1 MRTPRAA
8 TGSVIGVGRSGRR
21 GSMACALG
29 DISTRGAA
37 TSASFRAAG
46 VARGS
51 AGGIASSS
59 EGVGVGAAMRVAC
72 GAAGALRPPGGAA
85 VSICAIGASR
95 AGTPRSSVARAAG
108 R

>member
-1 MRTPRAA
+1 MWTPRAA
-8 TGSVIGVGRSGRR
+8 TGSVIGLGRSGRR
-21 GSMACALG
+21 GSMARALG
-29 DISTRGAA
+29 EISTRGAG
-37 TSASFRAAG
+37 TSESFGAAG

-59 EGVGVGAAMRVAC
+59 VGVGVGAAARVAC
-72 GAAGALRPPGGAA
+72 GAAGSERPPGGAA

-95 AGTPRSSVARAAG
+95 AGPPRSSVARAAG